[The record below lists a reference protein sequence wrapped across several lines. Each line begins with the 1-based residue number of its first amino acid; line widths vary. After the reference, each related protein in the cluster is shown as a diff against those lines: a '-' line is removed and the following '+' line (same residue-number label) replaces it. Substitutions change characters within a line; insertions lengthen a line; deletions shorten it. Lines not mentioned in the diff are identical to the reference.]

1 MEPPG
6 VLKRYGCALRVC
18 SRSSS
23 PAKDSHRHSNTDMP
37 LNVPHCN
44 VYILGV
50 LQWNPTGKPWFTRRK
65 KKSHAIIKSM
75 RKPQNHQKQQKAVC
89 RGRYVLPCSTCKQ
102 ECSIVSILPPAGLVC
117 SACRESPTP
126 VAAGAQFMGNIVPAQ
141 PTETKV
147 GQAQAPA
154 SPDSSGASS
163 SSPSPSSSEE
173 EGGGSKTTRSK
184 SKRMMQTINGNTG
197 LINPRRRVRRD
208 YEAYG
213 CKHRDLPKA
222 KGIATQKERSEAVA
236 NTKTCKSRALNLF
249 S

>member
-1 MEPPG
+1 
-6 VLKRYGCALRVC
+6 
-18 SRSSS
+18 
-23 PAKDSHRHSNTDMP
+23 
-37 LNVPHCN
+37 
-44 VYILGV
+44 
-50 LQWNPTGKPWFTRRK
+50 
-65 KKSHAIIKSM
+65 M
-75 RKPQNHQKQQKAVC
+75 RKPQNHQKQQKAVY

-163 SSPSPSSSEE
+163 SSPSSSEE

>member
-1 MEPPG
+1 
-6 VLKRYGCALRVC
+6 
-18 SRSSS
+18 
-23 PAKDSHRHSNTDMP
+23 
-37 LNVPHCN
+37 
-44 VYILGV
+44 
-50 LQWNPTGKPWFTRRK
+50 
-65 KKSHAIIKSM
+65 M
-75 RKPQNHQKQQKAVC
+75 RKPQNHQKQQKAVY

-117 SACRESPTP
+117 SACRESPPP

-154 SPDSSGASS
+154 SPDSLGASS

-222 KGIATQKERSEAVA
+222 KGVATQKERSEAVA